1 MSPIFPKSV
10 VLVLLFLMSI
20 SVLKIMISLTL
31 LWVSWYLLGH
41 NPVINDLKRI
51 RYMVGLRETSMWLT
65 IASVLWH
72 TTRSLESRGKSL
84 WSRRLKRYLVYISH
98 NSVNR
103 ICPIFP
109 KSVVLVLLF
118 LMSISVLKIM
128 ISLTLLWVSWYLLV
142 TRLFRLLLIPDQSVW
157 SKTEN
162 LLRNASHVLG
172 TAGLNKSILETIWDS
187 CLLQNFWSF
196 G

>member
-1 MSPIFPKSV
+1 MRDVNNVPFQSPRPKRLI
-10 VLVLLFLMSI
+10 LVGHRTLVSHILVSHDPTIYLILFRSLMTGLWLMS
-20 SVLKIMISLTL
+20 
-31 LWVSWYLLGH
+31 
-41 NPVINDLKRI
+41 
-51 RYMVGLRETSMWLT
+51 
-65 IASVLWH
+65 
-72 TTRSLESRGKSL
+72 
-84 WSRRLKRYLVYISH
+84 
-98 NSVNR
+98 
-103 ICPIFP
+103 PIFP

-172 TAGLNKSILETIWDS
+172 TAEHFLSAVAP
-187 CLLQNFWSF
+187 LLKD
-196 G
+196 